1 LDFFHFTAFL
11 CAKSCAFA
19 HLEVLTMAKNDRAE
33 ELRRLIDEEGYL
45 SIQTLARKTYT
56 SPSTVRRDLAKLEQ
70 QGYIRR
76 RHGGAESLLTVRP
89 PLPVRQQSNP
99 TEKASAARRAAALVA
114 AGSTI
119 FLDPST
125 TAQYMIPHLAGLEGL
140 TVYTNG
146 ADTAL
151 RLAEAGVRVVST
163 GGELSAKLRA
173 YSGPVAEAAVRRVNF
188 DAMFFS
194 TAGFDEECVS
204 DWSESETALR
214 RAVMEHS
221 ARRYLLS
228 DHTKRGQ
235 RFTHVVCLL
244 SELDDL
250 FCE

>member
-1 LDFFHFTAFL
+1 
-11 CAKSCAFA
+11 
-19 HLEVLTMAKNDRAE
+19 MAKNDRLE
-33 ELRRLIDEEGYL
+33 ELRQLIDENGYI
-45 SIQTLARKTYT
+45 SIHTLAQKTYT
-56 SPSTVRRDLAKLEQ
+56 STSTVRRNLEKLEQ

-99 TEKASAARRAAALVA
+99 IEKAAVARRAASLVA

-119 FLDPST
+119 FLDSST
-125 TAQYMIPHLAGLEGL
+125 TAQYMIPHLATLEGL

-151 RLAEAGVRVVST
+151 RLAEAAVRAIST

-173 YSGPVAEAAVRRVNF
+173 YSGPVAEATVRRVNF

-244 SELDDL
+244 REVDEV